1 MRIGEVSRRTGVST
15 RLLRYY
21 EEQGLLQPARSENG
35 YRDYPDQAV
44 ACVHQIRGLI
54 DAGLSTRAL
63 RSVIPYLEGALT
75 LPPSPGPE
83 LVALLG
89 NELAQ
94 LDERITCLTRNRDA
108 IRDYLTASRPSP
120 EG

>member
-1 MRIGEVSRRTGVST
+1 PHPDTCETFPPH
-15 RLLRYY
+15 
-21 EEQGLLQPARSENG
+21 LQHPSPHHRPHTNNHWEITK
-35 YRDYPDQAV
+35 AV

-54 DAGLSTRAL
+54 DAGLSTRTL

>member
-1 MRIGEVSRRTGVST
+1 MRIGELSRRTGVSA

-21 EEQGLLQPARSENG
+21 EEQGLLRPARSENG
-35 YRDYPDQAV
+35 YRDYPDNAI
-44 ACVHQIRGLI
+44 ACVQQIRGLI

-63 RSVIPYLEGALT
+63 RSVIPCLQGALT

-83 LVALLG
+83 LVALLD

-94 LDERITCLTRNRDA
+94 LEERIACLTHNRDA
-108 IRDYLTASRPSP
+108 IRDYLTTSR
-120 EG
+120 